1 MKYLFHVSDVVIEFH
16 TLTADRTLYAWRHEV
31 FWDSIAGKSVLAV
44 INTNS
49 QYLISNYNIII

>member
-1 MKYLFHVSDVVIEFH
+1 VSDVVIEFH
-16 TLTADRTLYAWRHEV
+16 ILTANCTLYVWRHEV
-31 FWDSIAGKSVLAV
+31 FWDSITGKGALAV